1 MPRVGRH
8 PMKKGLGLDTLS
20 LKKLTI
26 GSIVHIP
33 DTTGFWKDSLKILDI
48 CISSIYQNTSQDF
61 DLHIFDNG
69 SCDEVKEYLIEK
81 NKIGVIQHLSFS
93 DKNLKK
99 TGALNKLLRL
109 SDGDYF
115 AYLDS
120 DALMLPGWLEA
131 SLNVINNFENVG
143 QVTCIPIARCFDN
156 PQDVINSLKK
166 FKNIECSSSSDF
178 IPEEFVKAH
187 AISVGMDF
195 EKYKVNRL
203 SGREDI
209 KITKNDVTAYYGSVD
224 FQFITSREVIESVLP
239 LPTHG
244 NDLRGDDIYKPIWEN
259 ELSKKGLMMLSTEDY
274 LVHHMG
280 NRIPNLKDELP
291 WLELGLESFKNE
303 IDKTKNMKLKKGNR
317 LLSSTRLRRLIKRIH
332 HWTYDF
338 LYEK

>member
-8 PMKKGLGLDTLS
+8 PMKKGLGLDTLN
-20 LKKLTI
+20 LKNLTI

-33 DTTGFWKDSLKILDI
+33 DTKGFWKDSLKILDI

-81 NKIGVIQHLSFS
+81 NKKGVIQHLSFS

-99 TGALNKLLRL
+99 TGALNKLLRQ

-156 PQDVINSLKK
+156 PQDIINSLKK
-166 FKNIECSSSSDF
+166 FQNIECSSSSDF

-187 AISVGMDF
+187 AISVGMDY
-195 EKYKVNRL
+195 EKYKANRL

-224 FQFITSREVIESVLP
+224 FQFLTSRKVIESVLP
-239 LPTHG
+239 LPTVYNG
-244 NDLRGDDIYKPIWEN
+244 LRGDDIYKPIWES
-259 ELSKKGLMMLSTEDY
+259 ELAKKGFIMLSTEDY
-274 LVHHMG
+274 LVHHIG
-280 NRIPNLKDELP
+280 NTIPNLNDELP
-291 WLELGLESFKNE
+291 WLELKVEGLTNNDNE
-303 IDKTKNMKLKKGNR
+303 TKNLKLKKENR
-317 LLSSTRLRRLIKRIH
+317 LLRSTRLRRLIKRIH